1 MTGQSYM
8 QKKSNTNFLALKNGQ
23 NAHIIRVCV
32 LFLFHVSCILM
43 KMMAFKSIKRF
54 GTLILIVFSGV
65 LVLSSCAPKY
75 GCPINEETHVD
86 FDKTK
91 GKRGKSQ
98 LFDKK
103 TSRRIKGR

>member
-1 MTGQSYM
+1 MG
-8 QKKSNTNFLALKNGQ
+8 
-23 NAHIIRVCV
+23 VCV
-32 LFLFHVSCILM
+32 VFLFPVTCTGMLRV
-43 KMMAFKSIKRF
+43 KNFRF
-54 GTLILIVFSGV
+54 RPQIWIATVLIASGA
-65 LVLSSCAPKY
+65 LVSSCAPKY

-103 TSRRIKGR
+103 MSKRIKG